1 MAATPAGAAHRG
13 ASRRAT
19 RTGGTLVLG
28 GAMSELT
35 LVGLH
40 DDGEHVVLE
49 GPDGQRFRVRIDEA
63 LRATVRRDRPQLA
76 QVRAELAAS
85 VPPREIQAR
94 IRAGAS
100 AEEIAEQSGMPVE
113 IIRRYDGPVLAERE
127 YVTEQAKATRIGHE
141 AGAPLLGDLVTDRLA
156 TRDVPPSTTTWD
168 ACRSGR
174 RPRWSSTAGRRGSPG
189 GP

>member
-1 MAATPAGAAHRG
+1 
-13 ASRRAT
+13 
-19 RTGGTLVLG
+19 
-28 GAMSELT
+28 MSELT

-100 AEEIAEQSGMPVE
+100 AEEVAEQSGMPVE

-127 YVTEQAKATRIGHE
+127 YIAEQAQATRIGHE
-141 AGAPLLGDLVTDRLA
+141 TGAPLLGDLVTDRRGA
-156 TRDVPPSTTTWD
+156 VR
-168 ACRSGR
+168 GR
-174 RPRWSSTAGRRGSPG
+174 RSTALRTVDLRRRDAARPRAGRRGAVAV
-189 GP
+189 

>member
-1 MAATPAGAAHRG
+1 
-13 ASRRAT
+13 
-19 RTGGTLVLG
+19 
-28 GAMSELT
+28 MSELT

-49 GPDGQRFRVRIDEA
+49 GPDGQRFRVTIDEA
-63 LRATVRRDRPQLA
+63 LRATVRRDRPQLE

-85 VPPREIQAR
+85 VRPREIQAR

-100 AEEIAEQSGMPVE
+100 AEEVAEQSGMPVE

-127 YVTEQAKATRIGHE
+127 YIAEQAQATRIGHE

-156 TRDVPPSTTTWD
+156 TRDVAPSTITWD
-168 ACRSGR
+168 ASRSG
-174 RPRWSSTAGRRGSPG
+174 GSPWTV
-189 GP
+189 

>member
-113 IIRRYDGPVLAERE
+113 IIRRYDGPMRH
-127 YVTEQAKATRIGHE
+127 TRCSTTSPVG
-141 AGAPLLGDLVTDRLA
+141 AGCARSWTWSPT
-156 TRDVPPSTTTWD
+156 TRSSPASAPSTRSTSTT
-168 ACRSGR
+168 
-174 RPRWSSTAGRRGSPG
+174 PRQR
-189 GP
+189 